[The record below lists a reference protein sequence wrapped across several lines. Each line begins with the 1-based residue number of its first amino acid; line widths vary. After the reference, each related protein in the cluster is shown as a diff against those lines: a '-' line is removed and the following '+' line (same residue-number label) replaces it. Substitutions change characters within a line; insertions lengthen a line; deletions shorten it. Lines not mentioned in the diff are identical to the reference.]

1 MAADAEFAEA
11 GGGLSKKERVARY
24 GEVFTPDWVVRAMC
38 DMLEREAPEAFRPE
52 KTFLEPTCGEGV
64 FVCEVLRRKFANC
77 RTDAERRTA
86 LRSVW
91 AMEIQADNV
100 EKTIQAVTALCEGVF
115 RLNKADRET
124 IRDHII
130 QADALK
136 VMKLLDAG
144 NNDTIITLNIG
155 RSPVE
160 DTPQDAAE

>member
-1 MAADAEFAEA
+1 MGKAENLTKEEKI
-11 GGGLSKKERVARY
+11 KKY

-86 LRSVW
+86 IRSVW

-100 EKTIQAVTALCEGVF
+100 EKTIRAVTALCEGVF
-115 RLNKADRET
+115 QLNKEDRET

-136 VMKLLDAG
+136 VMKLLDAE
-144 NNDTIITLNIG
+144 NNGTIITLNIG
-155 RSPVE
+155 PGPVE
-160 DTPQDAAE
+160 DTPQDAAD

>member
-11 GGGLSKKERVARY
+11 GDGLSKKERIARY
-24 GEVFTPDWVVRAMC
+24 GEVFTPEWVVRDMC
-38 DMLEREAPEAFRPE
+38 AMLERESPEAFRPE

-64 FVCEVLRRKFANC
+64 FVCEILRRKFANC

-86 LRSVW
+86 IRSVW
-91 AMEIQADNV
+91 AMELQADNV
-100 EKTIQAVTALCEGVF
+100 EKTIRAVTEMCEGVF

-136 VMKLLDAG
+136 VMKLLNAG
-144 NNDTIITLNIG
+144 DGSTIITLNIG
-155 RSPVE
+155 QSPVE
-160 DTPQDAAE
+160 DKPQDAAD

>member
-1 MAADAEFAEA
+1 MGKTEN
-11 GGGLSKKERVARY
+11 LTKKERIQKY

-77 RTDAERRTA
+77 RTDEERRTA
-86 LRSVW
+86 IRSVW
-91 AMEIQADNV
+91 AMELQEDNV
-100 EKTIQAVTALCEGVF
+100 EKTIRAVTELCEGVL
-115 RLNKADRET
+115 RLNKEDREA

-136 VMKLLDAG
+136 VMKLLNAG
-144 NNDTIITLNIG
+144 DGSTIITLNIG
-155 RSPVE
+155 PGPVE
-160 DTPQDAAE
+160 DTPRDAAE